1 MMALYLQQG
10 DLELSI
16 IVCNIVFGL
25 LSLGEEFK
33 DENEQNV
40 VVVMVRNMQDLANEI
55 LKGLESENCMFA
67 EMCNNINVLLRPTD
81 RIEEEL

>member
-1 MMALYLQQG
+1 MALYLQQG

-16 IVCNIVFGL
+16 IVGNIVFGL

-33 DENEQNV
+33 DGNEQNV
-40 VVVMVRNMQDLANEI
+40 VVVMVRSMQDLTNEI
-55 LKGLESENCMFA
+55 LKGLESENCMLA
-67 EMCNNINVLLRPTD
+67 EICNNINAILRPAD